1 MGSFGRREFLIAIAA
16 GAAIASPAALA
27 QRRGGRVRLGYLTTS
42 LASLRSPL
50 WQPFFAAMKDRG
62 WREGLDYVLLER
74 ESRGDPARAAAL
86 AKELVDQRVDLV
98 LAMATAS
105 GVAASKATS
114 RIPVV
119 TWCGYPVEAGLAVS
133 LSRPGRNVT
142 GVANYAGTDV
152 FGKFV
157 ELLRELRPGLRSIG
171 VLWDYAPPAFPDGFV
186 PIPAIE
192 AAARGMGI
200 GVRIWT
206 VRSEKDFD
214 AARTE
219 IERGSYEALVV
230 TTGGGIHNRRE
241 VTERIGELATRRR
254 LPAITDIAGTAF
266 FLFSS
271 CVLAYSPNVPEILT
285 RLADLTDR
293 ILRGADPGELPFER
307 PSKFELAI
315 NLKAARAM
323 RLPVPQPLLL
333 RADRVIE

>member
-1 MGSFGRREFLIAIAA
+1 
-16 GAAIASPAALA
+16 
-27 QRRGGRVRLGYLTTS
+27 
-42 LASLRSPL
+42 
-50 WQPFFAAMKDRG
+50 
-62 WREGLDYVLLER
+62 
-74 ESRGDPARAAAL
+74 
-86 AKELVDQRVDLV
+86 
-98 LAMATAS
+98 MATAS
-105 GVAASKATS
+105 GVAASKATA

-119 TWCGYPVEAGLAVS
+119 TWCGYPVEAGLAAS

-157 ELLRELRPGLRSIG
+157 ELLRELRPGLRAIG

-192 AAARGMGI
+192 EAARRMGI
-200 GVRIWT
+200 SSRIWT

-214 AARTE
+214 AARSE
-219 IERGSYEALVV
+219 IERGTYEALVV
-230 TTGGGIHNRRE
+230 TTGGGIHNRADVMDRL
-241 VTERIGELATRRR
+241 GELVTRRR
-254 LPAITDIAGTAF
+254 LPAITDIAGTA
-266 FLFSS
+266 LVVRAN

-323 RLPVPQPLLL
+323 SLPVPQPLLL